1 MKIGVIGLVSFM
13 GLGLAAPAFAQDA
26 AAPAAAPDAAAPAPV
41 PVAEAPAAA
50 PAEEPAAKDE
60 RTANNAL
67 YVELLGA
74 GLIYSIDYDRRIN
87 DFALRAGFE
96 YFSISSSGTTVD
108 SNGMFQTTSASAS
121 WFAIPLSATY
131 NIGSGKHSFEIGA
144 GATLHHFSASG
155 STLGLDSSGGG
166 WLVVGHGIVG
176 YRYQPLDGGFFLRA
190 GLTPQVGS
198 GFFLPW
204 PHVGLGATF

>member
-1 MKIGVIGLVSFM
+1 MKIGVIGLVSLM

-26 AAPAAAPDAAAPAPV
+26 AAAPAEAAPAAA
-41 PVAEAPAAA
+41 PVAEAPAAEAPAA
-50 PAEEPAAKDE
+50 PAEESADKDE

-74 GLIYSIDYDRRIN
+74 GLIYSINYDRRIS
-87 DFALRAGFE
+87 DFALRGGLE
-96 YFSISSSGTTVD
+96 YFSVSATGANGATASSS
-108 SNGMFQTTSASAS
+108 
-121 WFAIPLSATY
+121 WIAIPLSATY
-131 NIGSGKHSFEIGA
+131 NIGSKKHSFEIGA
-144 GATLHHFSASG
+144 GVTLHHFSASG
-155 STLGLDSSGGG
+155 GALGLDSSAGG

-176 YRYQPLDGGFFLRA
+176 YRLQPTDGGFFLRA